1 MLFKGA
7 LEIWS
12 RKHHGPRVEATAISY
27 IAKKVDM
34 LEAFGFEDDI
44 NLNQIFLQCQKECT
58 PDVSVSTLYRWWKI
72 YLEWGEIPTIVKKKK
87 IASQK
92 KQLETGGRTTID
104 DEQLLQLKELID
116 EYPQLYLDEISLYFG
131 VKTGVYLL
139 TCTIWRYMTNNLGY
153 SLRVLSEVS
162 KKRNEMEEIRFLNTL
177 SINLQEHPEILVLI
191 DETHKDR
198 NAARRRRGWR
208 KVNSD
213 VESNEW
219 YRHCVRYTLIAAADS
234 NGFVTSA

>member
-1 MLFKGA
+1 M
-7 LEIWS
+7 
-12 RKHHGPRVEATAISY
+12 
-27 IAKKVDM
+27 
-34 LEAFGFEDDI
+34 
-44 NLNQIFLQCQKECT
+44 
-58 PDVSVSTLYRWWKI
+58 
-72 YLEWGEIPTIVKKKK
+72 EWGEIPTIVKKKK
-87 IASQK
+87 MASQK

-177 SINLQEHPEILVLI
+177 SINLQEHPERLVLI

-219 YRHCVRYTLIAAADS
+219 YRHCVRYTLIAAADI
-234 NGFVTSA
+234 NGFITSACHTVDREEISAEGAAGTVDADYFLWWVENRLCPVLGNCEFGEPRSIVMMDNASTHMT